1 MLKESKKSDQPMS
14 FDSII
19 EQYET
24 EVDRLPE
31 IHAQNGG
38 GKARNK
44 SGLIYENLTLKTA
57 ATVGFDPKKN
67 DYKKSKK
74 TKSGKQIKNLQVDW
88 HCYKEGELKKLIEC
102 KTYLDSCYLKRFI
115 DDALD
120 LHLSPEVPDDVEFAI
135 LAGQN
140 ACGIDAYEYNLE
152 KFEELTGK
160 EIKVFFVNPQF
171 KRNSK
176 KPIYKTEFRE
186 NFRLDMVVYNEFID
200 WLKK

>member
-1 MLKESKKSDQPMS
+1 MTFET
-14 FDSII
+14 II

-24 EVDRLPE
+24 EVDELPK

-44 SGLIYENLTLKTA
+44 SGLIYENLTFRTA
-57 ATVGFDPKKN
+57 KALGFDPKKN

-88 HCYKEGELKKLIEC
+88 HCYKDGKLKKMIEC
-102 KTYLDSCYLKRFI
+102 KTYLDSCYLKRLI

-120 LHLSPEVPDDVEFAI
+120 LHLSPEVPDDVEYAI

-140 ACGIDAYEYNLE
+140 ACGIDAFEYNLE
-152 KFEELTGK
+152 KFEEYTGK
-160 EIKVFFVNPQF
+160 IIKVFFVNPQV

-176 KPIYKTEFRE
+176 KPIYKAEFRQ
-186 NFRLDMVVYNEFID
+186 NFELDKTVYNEYIEWFQN
-200 WLKK
+200 

>member
-1 MLKESKKSDQPMS
+1 MNLLN
-14 FDSII
+14 II

-24 EVDRLPE
+24 EVDELPE

-44 SGLIYENLTLKTA
+44 SGLIYENLIFRTA
-57 ATVGFDPKKN
+57 KAVGFNPKKN
-67 DYKKSKK
+67 DYKRSKK

-88 HCYKEGELKKLIEC
+88 HCYKEGLLKNLIES

-140 ACGIDAYEYNLE
+140 ACGTAAFEYNLE
-152 KFEELTGK
+152 KFFDLTGK
-160 EIKVFFVNPQF
+160 EINVFFVNPQV

-176 KPIYKTEFRE
+176 KPIYKAEFRQ
-186 NFRLDMVVYNEFID
+186 NFKLDTVVYNEFVE
-200 WLKK
+200 WLNK